1 MNPTH
6 PRRPLRLAACV
17 TLAFS
22 CCTHASEGG
31 VDNIGPGTD
40 GFFTLPL
47 DVDNLPDHMFAF
59 NVYYNHY
66 EARKLNISS
75 FGGKVS
81 DVKISSDAIIP
92 RLDYLSPLR
101 IFGGRLG
108 GYIAQPY
115 IRQRVAAFG
124 LSDERESMGD
134 TTFAPIILWDM
145 GKDLTL
151 AAAVEVTV
159 PTGKYDAE
167 RLANTSNNFYT
178 YKPLFSFTWLPTE
191 RTELS
196 LKATYSFNMENHDTD
211 YRSGQIFH
219 FDYSA
224 SYRVT
229 DNLRLG
235 LNGYYL
241 KQTTDDKQNGETVRV
256 FGFGEE
262 VDDGVRGQVFA
273 IGPAVHLTFLKY
285 ASAEIRWAKEFDVE
299 NRPEGDMLWA
309 KLTIPFELRGI
320 GTKRQPG
327 IRGLP
332 PSTRKSTRRPRRKPA
347 SARRSARRAAPAGR
361 RIAAAPTRSGSAAG
375 RPGRPPPG
383 PPKASR

>member
-1 MNPTH
+1 MNPIPPPH
-6 PRRPLRLAACV
+6 RPLRLAACV
-17 TLAFS
+17 TLAVS

-40 GFFTLPL
+40 GFLHPATGRRQPPRPHVRLQRLLQPL
-47 DVDNLPDHMFAF
+47 RSQ
-59 NVYYNHY
+59 
-66 EARKLNISS
+66 EAEHQLLRRQGVRREDQL
-75 FGGKVS
+75 
-81 DVKISSDAIIP
+81 DAIIP

-115 IRQRVAAFG
+115 LRQRVAAFG
-124 LSDERESMGD
+124 LSDERKAWATPPSRRSSSG
-134 TTFAPIILWDM
+134 TWA
-145 GKDLTL
+145 KDLTL

-285 ASAEIRWAKEFDVE
+285 ASARSAGPRNSDVE
-299 NRPEGDMLWA
+299 NRPEGDMLWGQA
-309 KLTIPFELRGI
+309 DHSVRTLE
-320 GTKRQPG
+320 
-327 IRGLP
+327 
-332 PSTRKSTRRPRRKPA
+332 A
-347 SARRSARRAAPAGR
+347 SE
-361 RIAAAPTRSGSAAG
+361 RSGSPVSAG
-375 RPGRPPPG
+375 CRHRRGKRQ
-383 PPKASR
+383 AS